1 MAACSDIRPEPGAT
15 VVVAMSGG
23 VDSSVAAA
31 LLKEQGCDVIGITL
45 QIWPEGTPSEGQG
58 CCSIDA
64 VEDARRVATRLGI
77 PHYVMNLRDEFERA
91 VISDFIDEYSRGR
104 TPNPCVRCNERV
116 KFRTLMERAAA
127 LGADY
132 LATGHYARVE
142 RDRSG
147 EYLLKRGVDP
157 TKDQS
162 YVLYMLGQSELART
176 LLPLGA
182 YTKEQIREM
191 ARERGLAVWG
201 KPDSQEICFVGGGG
215 YRDFLVARRPELDRQ
230 GPILD
235 MDGREVGRHGGS
247 AGFTVGQRKGI
258 GVAAAQPLYVV
269 GIDAEANTVT
279 IGPEEALM
287 AESVTLEDV
296 RWVSG
301 SGPDGEIAGACKV
314 RYNMP
319 VVPARLASRAGEAW
333 EIRFDGPERAPTP
346 GQAAVFYVG
355 ETVLGGGTIRSV
367 RRNGEAAQ

>member
-1 MAACSDIRPEPGAT
+1 MAACMNIRPEPGTT

-215 YRDFLVARRPELDRQ
+215 YRDFLVARRPELGRH

-235 MDGREVGRHGGS
+235 MDGTEVGRHGGS
-247 AGFTVGQRKGI
+247 AGFTV
-258 GVAAAQPLYVV
+258 APLRGGHRRGGEHRDNWAGRCPDGGERDAGGCAV
-269 GIDAEANTVT
+269 GI
-279 IGPEEALM
+279 
-287 AESVTLEDV
+287 
-296 RWVSG
+296 RF
-301 SGPDGEIAGACKV
+301 
-314 RYNMP
+314 
-319 VVPARLASRAGEAW
+319 RAG
-333 EIRFDGPERAPTP
+333 
-346 GQAAVFYVG
+346 
-355 ETVLGGGTIRSV
+355 
-367 RRNGEAAQ
+367 RRNCRGMQSQVQYAHRPGTAGHEGRRDMGDLV